1 MQIDIAKG
9 FRQYSPEELFEAAYK
24 GTLACGA
31 CELGDFLEY
40 LMQGVQEKI
49 DNAFEQ
55 GKEAA
60 ELGEYDQ
67 GYHDAVED
75 MREKLNQLNSQGR
88 FWRSTKVR
96 QTIG

>member
-1 MQIDIAKG
+1 MSVVDISKG

-31 CELGDFLEY
+31 YELGDFLEY

-55 GKEAA
+55 GKE
-60 ELGEYDQ
+60 ESCIDSEYNQ
-67 GYHDAVED
+67 GVE
-75 MREKLNQLNSQGR
+75 
-88 FWRSTKVR
+88 
-96 QTIG
+96 QT